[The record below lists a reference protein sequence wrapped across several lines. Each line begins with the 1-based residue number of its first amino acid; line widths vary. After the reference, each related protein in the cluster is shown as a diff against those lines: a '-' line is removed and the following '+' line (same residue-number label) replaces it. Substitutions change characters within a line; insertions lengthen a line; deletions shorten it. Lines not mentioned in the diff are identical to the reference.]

1 MSREAQ
7 RTAKPRGASATRRR
21 AAIHTLAVTMVACL
35 VALAGCSSSE
45 PESAYTFDVE
55 VPVADDGVDAEGA
68 GSLPDPCSLLTPAAI
83 TASSGIEFADG
94 YFNDD
99 QSTETQ
105 SICEWLPTDATFP
118 LVQVY
123 VSGGAGQISTQRATA
138 ESMMGVAVDVTVP
151 GAQDAYAVA
160 KGSILGMAVG
170 DYFVQVSYMTTD
182 GSDVLGITLALATE
196 AAASV

>member
-1 MSREAQ
+1 MEAQ
-7 RTAKPRGASATRRR
+7 VALNPRSVARTASRGSLAIV
-21 AAIHTLAVTMVACL
+21 AAACL
-35 VALAGCSSSE
+35 ALAGCSSSE
-45 PESAYTFDVE
+45 PESSYTFDVE
-55 VPVADDGVDAEGA
+55 VPVADDPGTAPDA

-83 TASSGIEFADG
+83 SATSGIDFAEG

-99 QSTETQ
+99 LSTDTQ

-123 VSGGAGQISTQRATA
+123 VSGGADQISTQRATA
-138 ESMMGVAVDVTVP
+138 ESMFGTGVDVTLP

-160 KGSILGMAVG
+160 KGSVLGMAVG

-182 GSDVLGITLALATE
+182 GTDVLAITSALAAE
-196 AAASV
+196 AAAAL